1 MYPSRR
7 RSASGQ
13 SLVEYVML
21 MVVIAGMAKLLTSQL
36 PGLLK
41 KIEGPFKDQFARTYK
56 YGDPKACGFEG
67 DPPACSGTPERHP
80 RFFATSRMFA
90 RGVR

>member
-1 MYPSRR
+1 MKFFRR
-7 RSASGQ
+7 KSVSGQ

-21 MVVIAGMAKLLTSQL
+21 MAVVAGMAKLLTGQL

-56 YGDPKACGFEG
+56 YGRPDACGHEG
-67 DPPACSGTPERHP
+67 DPPACGGTPENHP
-80 RFFATSRMFA
+80 RFKETSRMFA
-90 RGVR
+90 RGIQ